1 MVSVNHSGT
10 PYSPS
15 PFHAKQHAHSLL
27 QRQPGQTKE
36 QRDEQFELPD
46 KLILEYKDSSV
57 LVIESSVKEDPN
69 DAELASESV
78 LLRIGPIASPM
89 NLQHAAATKIQAIW
103 RGYKERALNP
113 PSSSRALLLIMTLSM
128 KFQQK
133 CNGSVDRKLR
143 GLKHR
148 VLQEARFRVRSE
160 RQLQKLGDV
169 NRKERD
175 ELCRLLDN
183 ENATLE
189 AQEQLMRE
197 SADKAEVT
205 YRQLQNERHERE
217 NLERVVQL
225 AAKEI
230 NAQAEREMQ
239 RSKEMDIIQRRV
251 EKLANELK
259 LLKHEQTSSH
269 QRTRR
274 SISPTHS
281 IKSLSQ
287 SSNAHESTSPDPR
300 TAFRHRLRPSAV
312 PRLETGPSSSNANAP
327 LYQKIPSGKDILKF
341 TSANAKTNAMLLKG
355 KSLIPTNSTTTIS
368 HDRRR

>member
-1 MVSVNHSGT
+1 
-10 PYSPS
+10 
-15 PFHAKQHAHSLL
+15 
-27 QRQPGQTKE
+27 
-36 QRDEQFELPD
+36 
-46 KLILEYKDSSV
+46 
-57 LVIESSVKEDPN
+57 
-69 DAELASESV
+69 
-78 LLRIGPIASPM
+78 
-89 NLQHAAATKIQAIW
+89 
-103 RGYKERALNP
+103 
-113 PSSSRALLLIMTLSM
+113 
-128 KFQQK
+128 
-133 CNGSVDRKLR
+133 VDRKLR
-143 GLKHR
+143 GLKRR

-189 AQEQLMRE
+189 AQGQLMRE